1 MTQREKK
8 FFLNKHRQ
16 LVLRIHD
23 LENELVNM
31 DSQIGFCTDAKQ
43 LEELHASRDSLIRR
57 INRLNEKRNTTGFVI
72 EKAIDNIGDDV
83 WRAILQQH
91 YLDGVELDDIGD
103 RMGYSHRGVVDQ
115 CKWGVQAIMLPYPD
129 TISTTS
135 KRS

>member
-1 MTQREKK
+1 MTTREKK
-8 FFLNKHRQ
+8 LFLNKHRG

-23 LENELVNM
+23 LENELDTVVSQM
-31 DSQIGFCTDAKQ
+31 DICTDVKQ

-103 RMGYSHRGVVDQ
+103 YMGYSHRGVVDQ
-115 CKWGVQAIMLPYPD
+115 CKWGVRAIMLPYPD